1 MHLSQRVLR
10 TLEYHRY
17 ESGLQYWRDFL
28 MCYESEVKAKASSQG
43 DCDADGKLKSIIVE
57 AQETLGPEEE
67 LISWALGFNVS

>member
-1 MHLSQRVLR
+1 
-10 TLEYHRY
+10 
-17 ESGLQYWRDFL
+17 